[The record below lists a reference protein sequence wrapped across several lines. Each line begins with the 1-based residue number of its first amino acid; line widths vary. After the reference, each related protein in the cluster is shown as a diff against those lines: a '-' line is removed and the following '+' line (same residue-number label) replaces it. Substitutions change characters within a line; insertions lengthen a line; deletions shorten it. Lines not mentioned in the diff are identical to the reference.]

1 MNRQSKWIL
10 WLILL
15 MALSLRLGWLVTH
28 SQTANI
34 GGEGSEYARLADNLR
49 TGNGYVGIFNLGPQL
64 MFPPLYPVLIASFS
78 LITGEAELAGRL
90 VSLIMGTCLVVP
102 VFFMA
107 LQIYGRRTAFI
118 AASLVAAHP
127 VLVKLSA
134 EVYSEALY
142 LTLLMSGV
150 YWSLRSLEFENLRN
164 NVLAGA
170 FFALAYLTRPEAI
183 AYPFL
188 VGMTIFAVAVM
199 SRLKPK
205 QVVRCLARM
214 AVPFVLLA
222 APYVGY
228 LSIQTGQ
235 IRLEGKSDIN
245 YLIGRRMNS
254 GMNYG
259 QAAYG
264 IDETLTE
271 QGPFLMGNLTAIRSV
286 GNRSLREVAQYLVS
300 AAKRNGKVLF
310 QILSTSR
317 SFGSPILI
325 VLATLCFFRKT
336 WSHKRLIQEGLLLVI
351 VSSIFL
357 ILLSVQ
363 HFWQRYAFPF
373 LPFLILWASNGIAE
387 ISEWAEDTTRSISCM
402 RLGRSKLI
410 RIASQCAVSTM
421 LLVFATSGMAEEVGM
436 FHGGKSHIKEAG
448 LWLRNYLPGPKTVM
462 DVGGVIPYYA
472 GGSWVALPYAESSL
486 ALKYIAYKR
495 PQFIVLS
502 RGGSG
507 ITPYM
512 DEWIGNGIPDKN
524 AKLIY
529 STGTTPQEKI
539 MIFQLDTSSDG
550 Q

>member
-1 MNRQSKWIL
+1 
-10 WLILL
+10 
-15 MALSLRLGWLVTH
+15 WLVTH

-214 AVPFVLLA
+214 AV
-222 APYVGY
+222 
-228 LSIQTGQ
+228 
-235 IRLEGKSDIN
+235 
-245 YLIGRRMNS
+245 
-254 GMNYG
+254 
-259 QAAYG
+259 
-264 IDETLTE
+264 
-271 QGPFLMGNLTAIRSV
+271 
-286 GNRSLREVAQYLVS
+286 
-300 AAKRNGKVLF
+300 
-310 QILSTSR
+310 
-317 SFGSPILI
+317 
-325 VLATLCFFRKT
+325 
-336 WSHKRLIQEGLLLVI
+336 
-351 VSSIFL
+351 
-357 ILLSVQ
+357 
-363 HFWQRYAFPF
+363 
-373 LPFLILWASNGIAE
+373 
-387 ISEWAEDTTRSISCM
+387 
-402 RLGRSKLI
+402 
-410 RIASQCAVSTM
+410 
-421 LLVFATSGMAEEVGM
+421 
-436 FHGGKSHIKEAG
+436 
-448 LWLRNYLPGPKTVM
+448 
-462 DVGGVIPYYA
+462 
-472 GGSWVALPYAESSL
+472 
-486 ALKYIAYKR
+486 
-495 PQFIVLS
+495 
-502 RGGSG
+502 
-507 ITPYM
+507 
-512 DEWIGNGIPDKN
+512 
-524 AKLIY
+524 
-529 STGTTPQEKI
+529 
-539 MIFQLDTSSDG
+539 
-550 Q
+550 